1 MRRKGQ
7 TRNPVKN
14 SVIGLRG
21 GKGMRRQEKD
31 SKVINLI
38 DEGRGK
44 AESFKKRYFR
54 FTKPSL
60 AVIGKRLDR
69 FTNTLKKRGIHQ
81 F

>member
-1 MRRKGQ
+1 MDPKWKDKEERLRRKGQ
-7 TRNPVKN
+7 TQNPVKN

-44 AESFKKRYFR
+44 AESSKERYFR
-54 FTKPSL
+54 FTST
-60 AVIGKRLDR
+60 A
-69 FTNTLKKRGIHQ
+69 
-81 F
+81 